1 MGANFSHHHRV
12 WWAYLKENFYYRINT
27 LISDMQANLA
37 LTFGE
42 MLWLT
47 NNKESRM
54 MTVKKLAELRELK
67 TCSKTRDQDPSYRV
81 FKCWISSE
89 TRQMRRT
96 ISAITNVIPNQRSRP
111 TSNSSH
117 KLSHV
122 PFLFSFFFFIPWT
135 AIPWEPC
142 PWRCSTGGNTKA
154 ERVERYI
161 EELVSNINQTWKR
174 KLVWNTNE

>member
-122 PFLFSFFFFIPWT
+122 PFFIFFFFLYTLNSNSLRTMSLAVFNRRKHKSWKSGKVH
-135 AIPWEPC
+135 
-142 PWRCSTGGNTKA
+142 WRTCK
-154 ERVERYI
+154 
-161 EELVSNINQTWKR
+161 
-174 KLVWNTNE
+174 

>member
-1 MGANFSHHHRV
+1 MGANFSHHHRI
-12 WWAYLKENFYYRINT
+12 WWTYLKENFYYRINT
-27 LISDMQANLA
+27 FISD
-37 LTFGE
+37 

-89 TRQMRRT
+89 KRQMRRT

-122 PFLFSFFFFIPWT
+122 PFFIFNFFLYTLNSNSLRTMSLVFNRRKHKSWKSGKVH
-135 AIPWEPC
+135 
-142 PWRCSTGGNTKA
+142 WRTCK
-154 ERVERYI
+154 
-161 EELVSNINQTWKR
+161 
-174 KLVWNTNE
+174 